1 MRCGERYNFDGAEAL
16 EWLGVG
22 KGKERVKKVKV
33 EKVEKVKV
41 EKVKVEKVEKV
52 KWPFSKENVKKE
64 GCEGIKY
71 EQCLFTQCD
80 GKKVN
85 EKYCGKCLEECGK
98 NASGM
103 PDGGT
108 VEERLKCGLMEY
120 RDTKGR
126 KPINYVKYLI
136 KTKKDVEE
144 VKKMSKEM
152 NVFVDEIH
160 WTEEEVKKG
169 RKKTVKKEEEQGK
182 EKKRGRPKKIEEV
195 KKEEVKDLFAELVK
209 ESLKEKCVEKV
220 EEKVEEKAEEKVV
233 EKKEEKVV
241 EKKKGKKAVEKKVKK
256 EVEKKSKKVEKKVEK
271 EEVKK
276 IEEVKE
282 EKKEEVKKVTVKRV
296 NVDGV
301 EYLWSQDTNVI
312 YDMKTKEEVGIY
324 DAVTKTIKE
333 LPEDGEIEEEEYE
346 SEEE

>member
-22 KGKERVKKVKV
+22 KVKERVKKVKV

-41 EKVKVEKVEKV
+41 EKVK
-52 KWPFSKENVKKE
+52 WPFSKENVNKE

-85 EKYCGKCLEECGK
+85 EKYCVKCLEECGK

-126 KPINYVKYLI
+126 KPISYVKYLI

-220 EEKVEEKAEEKVV
+220 EEKVEEK
-233 EKKEEKVV
+233 VV
-241 EKKKGKKAVEKKVKK
+241 EKKKGKKEVEKKVKK
-256 EVEKKSKKVEKKVEK
+256 EVEKKNKKVEK

-276 IEEVKE
+276 VEVVKE
-282 EKKEEVKKVTVKRV
+282 EKKVEEVKKVTVKRV